1 MCADY
6 LESQCGKHNLNCN
19 DVLDNLN
26 ALVDIFGFIDRPED
40 LSDNLIF
47 VVCTGYYGYN
57 HRIRI
62 YLCCDG
68 SYCIYNVFE
77 AIMLCTSKNFIDII
91 NYLDTKLSSL
101 RKNIISKLVQIE
113 SLE

>member
-6 LESQCGKHNLNCN
+6 LESQCDKHNLNRN
-19 DVLDNLN
+19 NVLDNLN
-26 ALVDIFGFIDRPED
+26 ALVDIFGFIDHPED
-40 LSDNLIF
+40 LSDNMIF
-47 VVCTGYYGYN
+47 IVYTDYYGYS

-62 YLCCDG
+62 YLFCDG
-68 SYCIYNVFE
+68 TYCIYNEFE
-77 AIMLCTSKNFIDII
+77 AIMLFTSKNFIDII